1 MASMNVSVPDPMRD
15 WVQRR
20 IESGQ
25 YATVSDY
32 VRDLIR
38 RDQARADEQNALI
51 AALIEGEQ
59 SGVSK
64 RSVPEILA
72 AVKKE
77 LRSRLHRHR
86 RRFGGLRGR
95 RAAQRNRKHRV
106 LLLEA
111 GPKDT
116 NPWIHMPLGY
126 TKTFA
131 NPKVNWM
138 FESEPEPD

>member
-1 MASMNVSVPDPMRD
+1 MIGDDDGKLCHYLPFAQGGAVMASMNVSVPDPMRD

-77 LRSRLHRHR
+77 LRSR
-86 RRFGGLRGR
+86 
-95 RAAQRNRKHRV
+95 V
-106 LLLEA
+106 DE
-111 GPKDT
+111 
-116 NPWIHMPLGY
+116 
-126 TKTFA
+126 
-131 NPKVNWM
+131 
-138 FESEPEPD
+138 